1 MLLLVSIL
9 LGLYTMGL
17 VLILIDSI
25 WWQKQENA
33 RWLEARVIVNEE
45 YGKDPMTLRFETKN
59 VRIYHNDRR
68 YQVNGPGFL
77 FSSLPIPKTGKL
89 GITTELGTYWLSR
102 DGGYLEEGQKA
113 SDGSSYWTRSL
124 RAYEFYGNDYLEHLD
139 GNNA

>member
-1 MLLLVSIL
+1 MILLVSIL

-33 RWLEARVIVNEE
+33 RWLEAMGIVNEE

-77 FSSLPIPKTGKL
+77 ISPLPIPKTGKL
-89 GITTELGTYWLSR
+89 GITTDLGTYWLSR
-102 DGGYLEEGQKA
+102 EGGYLEDGQKA

-124 RAYEFYGNDYLEHLD
+124 RAYEFYGNDYLKHLD